1 MAVSYTHLDVYKRQL
16 YEHPALCAEMGA
28 AGAKRA
34 QDFSV
39 ARYYDE
45 FVRIVSEIAQNGGTP

>member
-1 MAVSYTHLDVYKRQL
+1 ML

-28 AGAKRA
+28 AGSKRA

-39 ARYYDE
+39 ERYYNE
-45 FVRIVSEIAQNGGTP
+45 FVRIVRDMLRNGGAV

>member
-1 MAVSYTHLDVYKRQL
+1 ML

-28 AGAKRA
+28 AGVKRA
-34 QDFSV
+34 QDFSI

-45 FVRIVSEIAQNGGTP
+45 FVRIVTEIAQNGGTP